1 MRRILFV
8 LTIVVVTVL
17 TMTPP
22 IAAEPLLTPSPP
34 AVLDVGD
41 EALNI
46 AEQAMQTVEWLLG
59 DDSSDDNGDDADDKS
74 ERQATASQAEAEFI
88 H

>member
-22 IAAEPLLTPSPP
+22 IAAQPLLTPSPP

-46 AEQAMQTVEWLLG
+46 AEQATQTVKWLLG
-59 DDSSDDNGDDADDKS
+59 DDSGDDADKS
-74 ERQATASQAEAEFI
+74 ERQATASQAEVGFI

>member
-41 EALNI
+41 EALKI
-46 AEQAMQTVEWLLG
+46 AERATHTVEWLLG
-59 DDSSDDNGDDADDKS
+59 DDNVDDNGDEADKS
-74 ERQATASQAEAEFI
+74 EKQATASQTEVGFI
-88 H
+88 D

>member
-1 MRRILFV
+1 MRRILLV
-8 LTIVVVTVL
+8 LAIVVVTML

-22 IAAEPLLTPSPP
+22 IAAEPLLAPSPP

-41 EALNI
+41 EALKI
-46 AEQAMQTVEWLLG
+46 AERATQTVEWLL
-59 DDSSDDNGDDADDKS
+59 DDDNADDGDKS
-74 ERQATASQAEAEFI
+74 ERQATASQTEVGFI

>member
-46 AEQAMQTVEWLLG
+46 AEQAMQAVEWLRG
-59 DDSSDDNGDDADDKS
+59 DDSGDDNGDDADDKS

>member
-22 IAAEPLLTPSPP
+22 VAAEPLLTPSPP

-46 AEQAMQTVEWLLG
+46 AEQALQAVEWLRG
-59 DDSSDDNGDDADDKS
+59 DDSGDDNGDDADKS